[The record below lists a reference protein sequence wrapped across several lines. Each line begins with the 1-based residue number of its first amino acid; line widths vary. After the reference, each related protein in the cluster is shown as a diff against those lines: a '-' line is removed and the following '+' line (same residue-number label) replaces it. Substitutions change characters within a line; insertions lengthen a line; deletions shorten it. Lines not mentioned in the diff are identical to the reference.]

1 MSPTPR
7 PQCRTEPIRQVCRA
21 PLSPL
26 FLHITADLFNRQHL
40 LHRLRAPVVLP
51 HCFHQNPPDSNK
63 IPTTRPR
70 PYHRSHHRPPVMPPL
85 FLTSTRALIRRC
97 FHPLPTLH
105 NKAPPFFTHRPA
117 SASHPRPRFV
127 SDIPSYKDASLDPL
141 DESSHLPLIYEM
153 LERDKEDKWGWVI
166 YRTTYKDD
174 AGWDRFQSYVNTWS
188 HDDLSQPGVPRGL
201 RAADWTFVSDPGPFL
216 TAHRG
221 SSSDTTFA
229 SGGRQ
234 RGTLKPHGK
243 QKLFL
248 SNWECLS

>member
-21 PLSPL
+21 PLSPFSHTSLQSCSIANTCSIACARLL
-26 FLHITADLFNRQHL
+26 FASLFP
-40 LHRLRAPVVLP
+40 AK
-51 HCFHQNPPDSNK
+51 PPDSNK
-63 IPTTRPR
+63 IPTTGPR
-70 PYHRSHHRPPVMPPL
+70 PSHHRPPAVPPL
-85 FLTSTRALIRRC
+85 FRTSTRALIRRC
-97 FHPLPTLH
+97 FHPLPTLL
-105 NKAPPFFTHRPA
+105 KAPPFFTHRPA

-127 SDIPSYKDASLDPL
+127 SDIPSYKDPSLDPL
-141 DESSHLPLIYEM
+141 DENSHLPLIYEM
-153 LERDKEDKWGWVI
+153 LERSKEDKWGWVI
-166 YRTTYKDD
+166 YRTTYKYD
-174 AGWDRFQSYVNTWS
+174 AGWDRFKSYVNTWS

-248 SNWECLS
+248 PNWECLS